1 MLVLPCALLALAPLA
16 SPPLSPTTAQP
27 RRLAAPGIDRLQVG
41 AEAPQLPCLLELER
55 NPLCAWVVE
64 LPAGLATGPVQ
75 ELRVSLAGTTRLE
88 DIAELT
94 VLASTSTEPWNHGK
108 PGAPWGE
115 ALPFGEPQKPADEV
129 VFRGE
134 HTLAPGVTRF
144 WLTARLRAADLDHRI
159 AAHPRALRCA
169 GADPIPLDATF
180 EARRIGRALRNAG
193 DDGSAAYRIPGLV
206 TTNAGTLIAVYDI
219 RYAGWGDLPGNID
232 VGMSRSTDGGQTW
245 EPMATILDMG
255 SDPGARMDGVGDPAV
270 LVDRKSGRIWVVA
283 TWSHGN
289 RAWRGSGPGLSPEE
303 TGQLVMVT
311 SDDDG
316 QTWSAPRNLT
326 AAVKNPAWCYLLQG
340 PGRGITMADGTL
352 VFAAQYQDAE
362 RMPHATL
369 LVSRDQGDTWTVPDG
384 PRSNTTEAQ
393 VVEIDGALMLNMRD
407 NRGGSRAVYTTPDLG
422 KTWSEHPSSRSALV
436 EPVCMASLLRVG
448 RGERPPLLLFSNPA
462 VPAGPR
468 RQITLKASTDLGLSW
483 PAPWHVLLD
492 EGQSAGYSCL
502 TAIDENTVGIL
513 FEGSR
518 SHLTFL
524 RVPLPA
530 GLR

>member
-1 MLVLPCALLALAPLA
+1 M
-16 SPPLSPTTAQP
+16 T
-27 RRLAAPGIDRLQVG
+27 
-41 AEAPQLPCLLELER
+41 AEAPQLPCLIELDR
-55 NPLCAWVVE
+55 NPLCAWAVE
-64 LPAGLATGPVQ
+64 VPAGAAAEPVQ
-75 ELRVSLAGTTRLE
+75 ELRVSLAGTTDLE
-88 DIAELT
+88 DIAELS
-94 VLASTSTEPWNHGK
+94 VLASTSQEPWSH
-108 PGAPWGE
+108 GAPNAAFGE
-115 ALPFGEPQKPADEV
+115 ALPFGEPQEPAEELV
-129 VFRGE
+129 YRGD
-134 HTLAPGVTRF
+134 HRLAPGVTRF
-144 WLTARLRAADLDHRI
+144 WLTARLRPGADLNHRI
-159 AAHPRALRCA
+159 AAHPRSLRIA
-169 GADPIPLDATF
+169 GADPLPLDRTF
-180 EARRIGRALRNAG
+180 EPRRIGRALRNAG
-193 DDGSAAYRIPGLV
+193 DDGSAAYRIPGLA

-219 RYAGWGDLPGNID
+219 RHAGWGDLPGDID
-232 VGMSRSTDGGQTW
+232 VGMSRSIDGGQTW

-255 SDPGARMDGVGDPAV
+255 ADPGAHMDGVGDPAV
-270 LVDRKSGRIWVVA
+270 LVDRSNGRIWVVS

-303 TGQLVMVT
+303 TGQLVMVY

-369 LVSRDQGDTWTVPDG
+369 LVSRDHGDTWTVPNG
-384 PRSNTTEAQ
+384 PRPNTTEAQ

-407 NRGGSRAVYTTPDLG
+407 NRGGSRAVFTSPDLG

-436 EPVCMASLLRVG
+436 EPVCMASLLRVE
-448 RGERPPLLLFSNPA
+448 RRDRPPLLLFSNPA
-462 VPAGPR
+462 VPAAPR
-468 RQITLKASTDLGLSW
+468 RHITLKASVDLGASW
-483 PAPWHVLLD
+483 PAPWHILLD

-502 TAIDENTVGIL
+502 TVIDENTAGVL

-530 GLR
+530 DWR